1 MNEVTITPTDNGP
14 YFIRGKVALLD
25 ADGNPYEADDTI
37 ALCRC
42 GRSSA
47 KPFCDGTHEKAH
59 FAAVNRS
66 PTDSAAATT
75 TSTVAGATP
84 CQPSASEPSVP
95 AGSRV

>member
-14 YFIRGKVALLD
+14 YLIRGKVALLD

-66 PTDSAAATT
+66 PRQRRGDHHQHRR
-75 TSTVAGATP
+75 GRYP
-84 CQPSASEPSVP
+84 VP
-95 AGSRV
+95 AERE